1 MQRNIKYVALT
12 LVFLCL
18 CVEFKAQQLVNPSFE
33 GPTARA
39 VSPKGWLPYGN
50 ASSPDTQPGA
60 WKVTNEAS
68 HGYTYLSM
76 VCRGQSGIDEGKWE
90 SIQQTLVNPLM
101 SNTVYHYSI
110 DLAYNKDFFA
120 DVIAFD
126 NPVNLRVWGM
136 TEMQQKELLWESGAV
151 KNINWETYFFELK
164 PNQRTPYLVLEAF
177 YTSPQKYCG
186 NVLLDNMKYYPY
198 GFPEIIADVELPDT
212 LVVKI
217 DTQMVDIDL
226 NEYNLPTQID
236 GREVHQEKELL
247 FRGEKLTITV
257 WDNRTY
263 DGDVISLFLNEK
275 TILKEFEIS
284 KNRFDVEVNVSENKE
299 YYLTLYAHNLGR
311 IPPNTVA
318 MYITDG
324 VSKKMI
330 TLTSNLKKCEAVK
343 IKIEQLKD

>member
-1 MQRNIKYVALT
+1 MLLLLFGNNFTTI
-12 LVFLCL
+12 
-18 CVEFKAQQLVNPSFE
+18 AQQLVNPSFE
-33 GPTARA
+33 GPTATA
-39 VSPKGWLPYGN
+39 VSPKGWLPYGES
-50 ASSPDTQPGA
+50 SSPDTQPGA

-101 SNTVYHYSI
+101 PNTVYYYSI
-110 DLAYNKDFFA
+110 DLAYNKDFYA
-120 DVIAFD
+120 DIIDFD

-136 TEMQQKELLWESGAV
+136 NEMQQKELLWESGAV
-151 KNINWETYFFELK
+151 KNTNWETYFFKLK

-177 YTSPQKYCG
+177 YTTPEKYCG
-186 NVLLDNMKYYPY
+186 NVLLDNMQYYPS
-198 GFPEIIADVELPDT
+198 GFPELIAEVELPDS
-212 LVVKI
+212 LRHSGLDPESP
-217 DTQMVDIDL
+217 DTSKVDIDL

-247 FRGEKLTITV
+247 FRGDKLTITV

-275 TILKEFEIS
+275 TILAAFEIS
-284 KNRFDVEVNVSENKE
+284 KNRFDIEVNVSENAA

-324 VSKKMI
+324 VCKKMI
-330 TLTSNLKKCEAVK
+330 TLTSNLSKCEAVK
-343 IKIEQLKD
+343 LKIGQLED

>member
-1 MQRNIKYVALT
+1 MLKLSIILKCTLALMFVVNS
-12 LVFLCL
+12 LSII
-18 CVEFKAQQLVNPSFE
+18 AQQLVNPSFE

-39 VSPKGWLPYGN
+39 VSPKGWLPYGD

-60 WKVTNEAS
+60 WKVNNEAS
-68 HGYTYLSM
+68 HGTTYLSM

-101 SNTVYHYSI
+101 PNTVYYYSI

-136 TEMQQKELLWESGAV
+136 NEMQQKELLWESGAV
-151 KNINWETYFFELK
+151 ENTNWQTYFFELK

-177 YTSPQKYCG
+177 YTTAQKYCG
-186 NVLLDNMKYYPY
+186 NVLIDNMQYYPN
-198 GFPEIIADVELPDT
+198 GFPIRHSVLDTESPEIIDT
-212 LVVKI
+212 H
-217 DTQMVDIDL
+217 MVDIDL

-236 GREVHQEKELL
+236 GRDVHQEKELL
-247 FRGEKLTITV
+247 FRGDKLTITV

-275 TILKEFEIS
+275 TILNEFEIS
-284 KNRFDVEVNVSENKE
+284 KNRFDVEVDVSENKE
-299 YYLTLYAHNLGR
+299 YYLTLFAHNLGK

-318 MYITDG
+318 LYISDG
-324 VSKKMI
+324 VRKKMI
-330 TLTSNLKKCEAVK
+330 TLSSNLIKCEAVK
-343 IKIEQLKD
+343 IKVESEL